1 MFSINMAR
9 KIVTNLRIDEA
20 DWLRI
25 KSMAAGLGMSANQ
38 YIIELIE
45 SVSVKQELGLD
56 LTDFEGEENKRY
68 SIWNLP
74 NLANIKDKPMGLSK
88 EDEIIYGG

>member
-25 KSMAAGLGMSANQ
+25 KSMAAGLSMSANQ

-45 SVSVKQELGLD
+45 STSMKQELGLD
-56 LTDFEGEENKRY
+56 QADFKGEKNKRY

-74 NLANIKDKPMGLSK
+74 NLASIKDKPMGLSK
-88 EDEIIYGG
+88 EDEAIYGG